1 MASLSVMRL
10 LILISLLTAFS
21 LSACRSGTSPVRPT
35 AFPEISVSPAPVE
48 RPIIQE
54 RGQLDHLAQ
63 KDQVEETQVTRQL
76 ERYRRAETESQQ
88 AAAIEQNV
96 GTVSPEV
103 TRHLAALKC
112 TAQRLGNFVGT
123 TGIKQSWPV
132 LDTFPK
138 HLAHN
143 VGEPIPAGGES
154 KRGYKHIVYVDM
166 VANSA
171 YVVEFG
177 QEDERNTVYGPLPV
191 AQCPEPLDD
200 EIAEDE
206 IEEEE
211 TSSSTR
217 GFNMEIRQRIEDRL
231 EQRRLETELGCYDS
245 YDIDDY

>member
-21 LSACRSGTSPVRPT
+21 LSACRSGTGPVRPT

-191 AQCPEPLDD
+191 AQCPEPPNNAFKPKPLR
-200 EIAEDE
+200 
-206 IEEEE
+206 
-211 TSSSTR
+211 STNHMAGKACHVAGSTAR
-217 GFNMEIRQRIEDRL
+217 FGL
-231 EQRRLETELGCYDS
+231 T
-245 YDIDDY
+245 